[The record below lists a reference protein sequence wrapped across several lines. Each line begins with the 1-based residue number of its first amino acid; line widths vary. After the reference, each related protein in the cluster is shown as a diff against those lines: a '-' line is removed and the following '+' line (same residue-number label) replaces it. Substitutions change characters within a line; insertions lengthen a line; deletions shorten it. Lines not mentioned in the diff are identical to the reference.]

1 MENKTTQEMI
11 VDMDGI
17 SKILLKISD
26 CFRDKDFNCII
37 TGLRLM
43 ANILEIGLFMHVMF
57 RKRYTGISDR
67 WWSKY
72 PDEYSKILS

>member
-26 CFRDKDFNCII
+26 CFRDKDFICII

-43 ANILEIGLFMHVMF
+43 ANILEIGFLIYVMF
-57 RKRYTGISDR
+57 RKGYKGISRR
-67 WWSKY
+67 WWCKY
-72 PDEYSKILS
+72 VNKYSKISS